1 MLHSNRKVASK
12 RMKTGNG
19 KTGLPVSLTLMIL
32 HSPNRGNYCDPVC
45 VKERSVL
52 PRRHVMSHGRKDFG
66 LTSLTW
72 DLRITN
78 RRWRYDDFNNSGR
91 HVIDEAGDEPVA
103 RQCRNRPERS
113 DVDYNRGARIPG
125 RFGLEFRFLD
135 LKIARQKCRVA
146 SEARDAAIGVL
157 KYDEVKL
164 PAASRDLSGNL
175 TNSSE

>member
-1 MLHSNRKVASK
+1 MMSN
-12 RMKTGNG
+12 
-19 KTGLPVSLTLMIL
+19 
-32 HSPNRGNYCDPVC
+32 
-45 VKERSVL
+45 
-52 PRRHVMSHGRKDFG
+52 GRKDFS
-66 LTSLTW
+66 LTSLAW
-72 DLRITN
+72 DLLITN

-113 DVDYNRGARIPG
+113 DVDYNRGARIPD

-164 PAASRDLSGNL
+164 PAASRKSLRQPDRFVRVDPTAPTTLGLFARRCSA
-175 TNSSE
+175 